1 MIKHLKLVGG
11 EEIICD
17 VVEWDDA
24 ETGQIIVSMAYRIIT
39 VENTQMGYRFYT
51 FRPWMVFIE
60 DPEWTIGLNA
70 HQVVAVTDPHDK
82 LIEQYNN
89 TIAKRLIDE
98 EESEE
103 QPDMVDLAK
112 KFQEMMQS
120 GVSVDGGDSASMSL
134 INGGTLH

>member
-11 EEIICD
+11 EEIVCD
-17 VVEWDDA
+17 IVDWDDT
-24 ETGQIIVSMAYRIIT
+24 ETGQIIVSTAYRIVT

-70 HQVVAVTDPHDK
+70 HQIVAITDPHDK

-89 TIAKRLIDE
+89 TIVKRSIDEE

-103 QPDMVDLAK
+103 NQMTDLVK

-120 GVSVDGGDSASMSL
+120 GVSLDGGDSASMSL
-134 INGGTLH
+134 INGETLH